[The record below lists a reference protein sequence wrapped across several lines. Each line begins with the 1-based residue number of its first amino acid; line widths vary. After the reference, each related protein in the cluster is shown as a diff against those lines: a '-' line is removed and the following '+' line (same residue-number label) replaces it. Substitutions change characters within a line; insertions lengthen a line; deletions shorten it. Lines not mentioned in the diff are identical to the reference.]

1 MTEAPGR
8 VGGALPG
15 SRRAGAGVLIEKGQN
30 FTYHKEE
37 EGVVSSQGERTFR
50 VSGFWFAVC
59 VMMTLVLAGCSDR
72 GSSPVAADLVTTP
85 PPLPQGQDVSFAT
98 QVSPIFQRYGCYGC
112 HGGSGGLFVTS
123 VAQLLRGGDHGPA
136 VVPGK
141 ADTSNLVR
149 KLSATPPFGDR
160 MPQGGPYLPDST
172 LQTIRLWINQGA
184 KDN

>member
-1 MTEAPGR
+1 M
-8 VGGALPG
+8 
-15 SRRAGAGVLIEKGQN
+15 I
-30 FTYHKEE
+30 
-37 EGVVSSQGERTFR
+37 
-50 VSGFWFAVC
+50 
-59 VMMTLVLAGCSDR
+59 TLMIAGCSDM
-72 GSSPVAADLVTTP
+72 GSASVDPEPLKTP
-85 PPLPQGQDVSFAT
+85 PPTQTGEVSFAN

-141 ADTSNLVR
+141 ADSSNLVR
-149 KLSATPPFGDR
+149 KLSAAPPFGDR

-172 LQTIRLWINQGA
+172 IQVIRFWINQGA

>member
-1 MTEAPGR
+1 MVFCVA
-8 VGGALPG
+8 A
-15 SRRAGAGVLIEKGQN
+15 VLM
-30 FTYHKEE
+30 
-37 EGVVSSQGERTFR
+37 VTF
-50 VSGFWFAVC
+50 FL
-59 VMMTLVLAGCSDR
+59 TGCSDK
-72 GSSPVAADLVTTP
+72 GSSPVAAEQTTTP
-85 PPLPQGQDVSFAT
+85 PPIQGGDVSFAS

-136 VVPGK
+136 VVAGK

-149 KLSATPPFGDR
+149 KLSPTPLFGER

-172 LQTIRLWINQGA
+172 LQIIRLWINQGA